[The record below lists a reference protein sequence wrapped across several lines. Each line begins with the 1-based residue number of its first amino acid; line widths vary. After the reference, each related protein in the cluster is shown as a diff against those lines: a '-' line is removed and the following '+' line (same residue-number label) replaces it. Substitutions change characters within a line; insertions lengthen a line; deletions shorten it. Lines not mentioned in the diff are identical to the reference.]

1 MTTTNRGLNR
11 VLLFLIG
18 LIAIIV
24 GVTVGA
30 GVLQPVRD
38 AIRPYGTLPRQVDVP
53 DTALWII
60 AGACAVVIILALV
73 VVFTRGGGGTS
84 VAVRERTGDDQ
95 VTVNVALVRDVI
107 DHELRDVHD
116 VVSSRV
122 DTYLV
127 KKQRAARIRVHVRR
141 GGDAVTV
148 LDAVDHAVTTLDRT
162 LGREV
167 PVLVHLTGGTRT
179 ALSQTS
185 SRVQ

>member
-1 MTTTNRGLNR
+1 MTTTNRGFNR

-18 LIAIIV
+18 LISIIV
-24 GVTVGA
+24 GAVIGA

-38 AIRPYGTLPRQVDVP
+38 ALGQVVTLPEQVSVP

-60 AGACAVVIILALV
+60 AGVCAVVIVLALV

-84 VAVRERTGDDQ
+84 VAVRERSGDDQ

-107 DHELRDVHD
+107 DHELTGVHD
-116 VVSSRV
+116 IVGSKV

-127 KKQRAARIRVHVRR
+127 KKTRAARIKVHVRR

-148 LDAVDHAVTTLDRT
+148 LDAVDHALSTLDAT
-162 LGREV
+162 LGRQI

-179 ALSQTS
+179 ALARTT
-185 SRVQ
+185 RVQ

>member
-18 LIAIIV
+18 VISIIAGATI
-24 GVTVGA
+24 GA

-38 AIRPYGTLPRQVDVP
+38 ALKPYVSLPQKVSVP
-53 DTALWII
+53 DSALWII
-60 AGACAVVIILALV
+60 VGACALVIVLALI

-84 VAVRERTGDDQ
+84 VAVRERSGDDQ

-107 DHELRDVHD
+107 DHELDGVRDV
-116 VVSSRV
+116 VAAKV
-122 DTYLV
+122 DTYVV
-127 KKQRAARIRVHVRR
+127 KKERAARIRVHVRR

-148 LDAVDHAVTTLDRT
+148 LDAVDQALGTLDRT
-162 LGREV
+162 LGRQI

-179 ALSQTS
+179 ALARTT
-185 SRVQ
+185 RVQ

>member
-1 MTTTNRGLNR
+1 MTTTNRGFNR

-18 LIAIIV
+18 LISIIV
-24 GVTVGA
+24 GVVIGA

-38 AIRPYGTLPRQVDVP
+38 ALQQYVTLPTKVTVP

-60 AGACAVVIILALV
+60 AGVCAVIIVLALII
-73 VVFTRGGGGTS
+73 VFTRGGGGTS
-84 VAVRERTGDDQ
+84 VAVRERSGDDQ

-107 DHELRDVHD
+107 DHELAGVHD
-116 VVSSRV
+116 IVGSKV

-127 KKQRAARIRVHVRR
+127 KKTRAARIKVHVRR

-148 LDAVDHAVTTLDRT
+148 LDAVDHALATLDRT
-162 LGREV
+162 LGRQI

-179 ALSQTS
+179 ALAHTT
-185 SRVQ
+185 RVQ